1 MARPDG
7 VGGACWSEEWVA
19 WEPPASGV
27 RGGQSGVVS
36 EPQPLPLWIPGG
48 RRQDY
53 TALSSLRS
61 VRAQPRATRG
71 DLNMRGREAHQLPS
85 ARPRTLKA
93 AAAVPSEAGGLRAG
107 GGAAAVGPGFP
118 SLRGRSPDVKGRR
131 RRRPRPFCSFQ
142 ALSGSD
148 EALCWGGGRLY
159 RVCCLKCP
167 SLPGTP
173 SQTPPEM

>member
-1 MARPDG
+1 MVRRA
-7 VGGACWSEEWVA
+7 GGLGTPRLGSEGRAA
-19 WEPPASGV
+19 WGSVQAPAFAAVDPGWPASGLHGAQWPSHSQGSPESDTWRSEYE
-27 RGGQSGVVS
+27 RGFG
-36 EPQPLPLWIPGG
+36 
-48 RRQDY
+48 
-53 TALSSLRS
+53 
-61 VRAQPRATRG
+61 
-71 DLNMRGREAHQLPS
+71 GREAHQLPS

-93 AAAVPSEAGGLRAG
+93 GAAVPSEAGGLRAG

-131 RRRPRPFCSFQ
+131 RRRPRPFCSLQ

-159 RVCCLKCP
+159 RVRCLKCP